1 VPLGVKASSAVNAQ
15 SRLGLLDRI
24 HDAAMDARRQYHQP
38 ASFQI
43 EGGCNLMTELVGDD
57 TLCVPFLYGIET
69 RTDSQ
74 VLFVTGAFV
83 LTDFK
88 PVRVCEPERSADSA
102 LPRSGNR
109 QAPHK

>member
-24 HDAAMDARRQYHQP
+24 HDAAMAARRQYHQP

-57 TLCVPFLYGIET
+57 TLCV
-69 RTDSQ
+69 R
-74 VLFVTGAFV
+74 
-83 LTDFK
+83 
-88 PVRVCEPERSADSA
+88 
-102 LPRSGNR
+102 NR
-109 QAPHK
+109 NPARIATCFS